1 MINHK
6 FNLEKYFPQILYKI
20 DIDGLTKINEA
31 SGLIAESIDSQ
42 YINNSTFRP
51 LSESSANYLLN

>member
-6 FNLEKYFPQILYKI
+6 FNLEKYFPEIFYKI
-20 DIDGLTKINEA
+20 DFNGLTKINEA
-31 SGLIAESIDSQ
+31 SGLIVESVDSQ

-51 LSESSANYLLN
+51 LSGSSANYLLN

>member
-20 DIDGLTKINEA
+20 DFNGLTKINEA
-31 SGLIAESIDSQ
+31 SGLIVESIDSQ

>member
-20 DIDGLTKINEA
+20 DINGLTKINEA
-31 SGLIAESIDSQ
+31 SGLIVESIDSQ

>member
-20 DIDGLTKINEA
+20 DINGLTKINEA
-31 SGLIAESIDSQ
+31 SGLIVESVDSQ

>member
-51 LSESSANYLLN
+51 LSESSANYLPN